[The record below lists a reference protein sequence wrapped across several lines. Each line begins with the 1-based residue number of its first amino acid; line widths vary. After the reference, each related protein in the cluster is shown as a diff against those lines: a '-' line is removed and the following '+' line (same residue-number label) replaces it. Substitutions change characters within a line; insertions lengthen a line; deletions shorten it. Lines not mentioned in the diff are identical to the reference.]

1 MDLSLR
7 DALGGGGGGVPGGAP
22 AEALLKRD
30 FVATLEKESYDD
42 KVGETVSKSDYRPLL
57 DGKDAKSGKSSR
69 TLTQRCEDREALF
82 PDVMLT
88 PEGGFSLL
96 QEASAVWIF

>member
-42 KVGETVSKSDYRPLL
+42 KVGESVSKSDYRPLL
-57 DGKDAKSGKSSR
+57 DGKDTKSGEC
-69 TLTQRCEDREALF
+69 LCENVRGEFVF
-82 PDVMLT
+82 PMLC
-88 PEGGFSLL
+88 
-96 QEASAVWIF
+96 